1 MHLLARG
8 APDILCEHDMLA
20 KEKQAVATGR
30 KRSEDGPW
38 LGLALS
44 GGGIRSA
51 TFCLG
56 ALQRLAAVG
65 LLRHFD
71 YMSSV
76 SGGGYTAASVQWWW
90 QRKPE
95 TDASDKFPYGTALV
109 APAQGENENLRFL
122 RWHASYL
129 APGGGILD
137 LVSDC
142 GCPSHADPQSAG
154 VATRRHRHDD
164 CSRDRREGDVA
175 QAFIL
180 VADCAHSVDCAEQD
194 LRTRGRSAVARCRIG
209 KLVLTCGDFLAVA
222 SILIPPET
230 KDNRGERIAR
240 AVRCFALGVVFGWI
254 GLFLLIEFRSF
265 TDLSN
270 FITDLDFQSQIAWM
284 ISGFLT
290 VFGFIALAAAVLQLT
305 GRLEFGVNYA
315 LRRRFKA
322 GATTFFAAFFPL
334 VVLGSLPLAETF
346 LSGEIIKK
354 GGPFLGLFAVGSG
367 LFSGLYGHFVQAQR
381 VAPKYAS
388 LWMATLAAAI
398 FIYAC
403 LLASHAAASFLLDPA
418 THKDYF
424 GRWCQVIF
432 PALLCFS
439 LLFGWFSN
447 LNSLGLHRF
456 YRDRLMEAF
465 LPTDLKL
472 HAGAPSYTDADR
484 TPLADFWPPQGEVAV
499 ERPYPLIN
507 TNAIMINDSDLNTAL
522 RGGDSFVL
530 SPLFVGSKSA
540 GWCGTVELG
549 LQHSPLTLASA
560 MAASGAAA
568 NANAAYIG
576 AGITR
581 DRLISIVMM
590 LLNMRLGLWL
600 GTPGTRSGNTEL
612 FLAGI

>member
-1 MHLLARG
+1 M
-8 APDILCEHDMLA
+8 
-20 KEKQAVATGR
+20 
-30 KRSEDGPW
+30 
-38 LGLALS
+38 
-44 GGGIRSA
+44 
-51 TFCLG
+51 
-56 ALQRLAAVG
+56 
-65 LLRHFD
+65 
-71 YMSSV
+71 
-76 SGGGYTAASVQWWW
+76 
-90 QRKPE
+90 
-95 TDASDKFPYGTALV
+95 
-109 APAQGENENLRFL
+109 
-122 RWHASYL
+122 
-129 APGGGILD
+129 
-137 LVSDC
+137 
-142 GCPSHADPQSAG
+142 
-154 VATRRHRHDD
+154 
-164 CSRDRREGDVA
+164 
-175 QAFIL
+175 
-180 VADCAHSVDCAEQD
+180 
-194 LRTRGRSAVARCRIG
+194 
-209 KLVLTCGDFLAVA
+209 
-222 SILIPPET
+222 
-230 KDNRGERIAR
+230 
-240 AVRCFALGVVFGWI
+240 GVVFGWI

-284 ISGFLT
+284 ISAFLT

-315 LRRRFKA
+315 LRRRFEA

-507 TNAIMINDSDLNTAL
+507 TNAIMINDSDPNTAL

-600 GTPGTRSGNTEL
+600 GTPGTRSGTPNYFSPGFKYGILRAGYKSGANFTEL
-612 FLAGI
+612 TDGGHFDNLGVYELARRRADVILVLDSEEDPSTAMAALASVCQRVQEDFNTTIDISEQADKIAPASDLGYPSGAKFTDKSFFIANIVYGEHECSCGHKEAAKTGVFVYIKSNMIRGLSFAARGYKAKNPDFPNQSTMDQFFDPAQFEAYRELGYTSVLSMLTSVGLKNDDAKAIYSRLMRAAAPPAPL